1 MRRPILRHSAAW
13 FALFWLTLLAGC
25 GFQLRGQAQ
34 LPFSAAHVQAANDS
48 PVAAALRQTL
58 SAQGKLATQLDTA
71 PVRITLANESRV
83 KSILALSGGGK
94 VREFRLEYR
103 VLVSAVDATGQVTL
117 RPTELNLFRD
127 FSYSDTQ
134 VLAKEAEE
142 AALWRSMTQEAT
154 RQILRRLA
162 YLRQ

>member
-1 MRRPILRHSAAW
+1 MRRPALRSAAVW
-13 FALFWLTLLAGC
+13 FALCCLATLAGC

-34 LPFSAAHVQAANDS
+34 LPFSAAYVQAANDS
-48 PVAAALRQTL
+48 ATAVALRQAL
-58 SAQGKLATQLDTA
+58 STQGRLATALDTA
-71 PVRITLANESRV
+71 PVRITLANESRA
-83 KSILALSGGGK
+83 KTILALSGGGK

-103 VLVSAVDATGQVTL
+103 VYVSAMNATGQVTL
-117 RPTELNLFRD
+117 PPVELSLYRD
-127 FSYSDTQ
+127 FSFSDAQ

-162 YLRQ
+162 YLQP